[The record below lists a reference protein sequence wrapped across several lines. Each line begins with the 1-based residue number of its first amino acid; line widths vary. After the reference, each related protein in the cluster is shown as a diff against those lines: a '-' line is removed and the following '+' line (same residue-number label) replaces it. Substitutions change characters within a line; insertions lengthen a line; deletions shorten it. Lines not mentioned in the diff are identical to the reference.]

1 MYIKYNKSNRI
12 GKLYMFFEKREK
24 TCLKKR
30 NQNPKIVDSE
40 KDLFLLHLS

>member
-1 MYIKYNKSNRI
+1 
-12 GKLYMFFEKREK
+12 MFFKKKEK

-40 KDLFLLHLS
+40 NDMFLLYLS